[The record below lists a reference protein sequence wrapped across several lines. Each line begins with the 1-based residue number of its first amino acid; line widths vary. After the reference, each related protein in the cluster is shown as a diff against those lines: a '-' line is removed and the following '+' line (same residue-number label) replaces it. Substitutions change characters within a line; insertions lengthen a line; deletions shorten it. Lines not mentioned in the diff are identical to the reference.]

1 MKSRLEFPDGG
12 FAFLEG
18 VFPYSQGVVAL
29 AGFVIE
35 RVRFA
40 QPVPLAEGFRRIEAH
55 LAARGRPRTAFCA
68 CELRSPRPFSFEG
81 FADFNRGYVAVLE
94 QWKLFRDGV
103 NPVARSNVA
112 PVVDAPAEPSFHA
125 FSYTIPAAA
134 AAPTFVVAGSGEWPE
149 GGKFPQDIV
158 ARGDTSA
165 EGMRS
170 KAKLV
175 LETMERRMRGARRL
189 RVEGFDRGA
198 GLQRIRAADRR
209 HRAPLRFG
217 LAVELLPAADRGTG
231 FRDGRARPRPRA
243 RAALVGYFSG
253 RILRIRLSRSNGLY
267 GFAR

>member
-40 QPVPLAEGFRRIEAH
+40 RPVPLAEGFRRIEAH

-125 FSYTIPAAA
+125 FSYTIPAAG

-175 LETMERRMRGARRL
+175 LETMERRMRGLGGFGWKDSTAVQVYSAYALPIDDIARRC
-189 RVEGFDRGA
+189 GS
-198 GLQRIRAADRR
+198 GLQWNYCRPPIEGLDFEMDVR
-209 HRAPLRFG
+209 G
-217 LAVELLPAADRGTG
+217 LALEHV
-231 FRDGRARPRPRA
+231 
-243 RAALVGYFSG
+243 
-253 RILRIRLSRSNGLY
+253 LR
-267 GFAR
+267 